1 MIQKRM
7 MHKGLAVQ
15 SFETK
20 AQWSRWLAAK
30 GASSKG
36 IWLKFYRKGS
46 GHQTVSKAEAVEVA
60 LSHGWIDGQLD
71 SFDETAW
78 LTRFTP
84 RTSKSKWSEINR
96 KTAERLIKAKA
107 MTVAG
112 LEQVKRAKADGRWDA
127 AYASQGTATVPDDL
141 AAALDASP
149 KARAFFAK
157 LNSANRYAIL
167 YRTHAAKKPETRTA
181 RIEKFVAMLERGEVI
196 HPKKS

>member
-1 MIQKRM
+1 MT
-7 MHKGLAVQ
+7 HKGLPVQ

-20 AQWSRWLAAK
+20 AHWSRWLAAK

-46 GHQTVSKAEAVEVA
+46 GHPTVSKAEAVEVA
-60 LSHGWIDGQLD
+60 LAHGWIDGQLD
-71 SFDETAW
+71 SLDETAW

-112 LEQVKRAKADGRWDA
+112 LEQVERAKADGRWDA
-127 AYASQGTATVPDDL
+127 AYASQGTAAVPDDL

-149 KARAFFAK
+149 KAKAFFAT
-157 LNSANRYAIL
+157 LTGANRYAIL
-167 YRTHAAKKPETRTA
+167 YRIHDAKTAKTRAT
-181 RIEKFVAMLERGEVI
+181 RIEKFVAMLSRGETI
-196 HPKKS
+196 HPR